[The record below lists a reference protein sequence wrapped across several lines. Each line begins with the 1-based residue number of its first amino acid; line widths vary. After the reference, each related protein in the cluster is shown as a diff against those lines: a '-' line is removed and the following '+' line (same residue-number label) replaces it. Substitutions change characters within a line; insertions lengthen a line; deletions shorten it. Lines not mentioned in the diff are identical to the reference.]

1 MPSRAHLGEI
11 WRYYQA
17 GVVNALVGFG
27 LYALFVW
34 AGLNIYV
41 AQIVATILGV
51 AFNYV
56 TYSRHVFRE
65 TAPAKLRFAMSYVFN
80 YLVSLGAL
88 AIVSKFLHSP
98 YLAGLMAIALTSIV
112 NYFAL
117 KYLVF
122 TKAGA

>member
-1 MPSRAHLGEI
+1 MPSRARLGEI
-11 WRYYQA
+11 WRFYQA

-51 AFNYV
+51 VFNYA

-80 YLVSLGAL
+80 YLISLGAL
-88 AIVSKFLHSP
+88 ALVSQFLHSP
-98 YLAGLMAIALTSIV
+98 YVAGVIAIGLTSVV

-122 TKAGA
+122 TKALA